1 VSTRFLTAISGLKRT
16 PRSGWITSGVSLRD
30 VESVADHTFSTCA
43 LALILADFELRNGQ
57 RVNMERVLRM
67 AILHDL
73 AEAFTFDISKA
84 YLMYLGKRGSKVKSM
99 IETSAWQYLVR
110 GMKPIQLSNN
120 YLKLQREYGEGRTVE
135 SKIVHAADSLDI
147 LLQAVDLRRRG
158 YPRSCLKDLWKQSI
172 KTIQASHLHSAST
185 ILRMIIKS
193 SRELERS

>member
-1 VSTRFLTAISGLKRT
+1 
-16 PRSGWITSGVSLRD
+16 
-30 VESVADHTFSTCA
+30 
-43 LALILADFELRNGQ
+43 
-57 RVNMERVLRM
+57 MERVLRM

-84 YLMYLGKRGSKVKSM
+84 YLTYLGKRGGKVKSV

-120 YLKLQREYGEGRTVE
+120 YLKLQQEYGEGRTVE

-158 YPRSCLKDLWKQSI
+158 YPRSCLKDLWNQSI
-172 KTIQASHLHSAST
+172 KTIQASHIHSAST
-185 ILRMIIKS
+185 ILRMIIRS